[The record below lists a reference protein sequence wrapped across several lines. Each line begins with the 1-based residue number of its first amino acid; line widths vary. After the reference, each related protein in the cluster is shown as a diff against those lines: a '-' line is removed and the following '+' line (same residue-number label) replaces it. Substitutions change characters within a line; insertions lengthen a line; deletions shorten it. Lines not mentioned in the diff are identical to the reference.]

1 MPQASEKIN
10 PYDNVETQ
18 LWKLER
24 RIHKS
29 ELVLDSMDQRMSRI
43 EESIRDLKDKMFNY
57 ALVYGVTIVVA
68 STLFKA
74 LFDSIGQRRD
84 KKINN
89 RNSTIRFKSVC
100 PRAIIFLSSQINI
113 MKKRSEQ
120 QMIDPYDVPREDTAT
135 VYVEEIENIT
145 EELELTLEQL
155 QEAYKMTQ
163 SLQEKIWAKK
173 RTKDG
178 QR

>member
-43 EESIRDLKDKMFNY
+43 EESIRDLKEQMFNY

-74 LFDSIGQRRD
+74 LFDSIG
-84 KKINN
+84 
-89 RNSTIRFKSVC
+89 
-100 PRAIIFLSSQINI
+100 
-113 MKKRSEQ
+113 
-120 QMIDPYDVPREDTAT
+120 
-135 VYVEEIENIT
+135 
-145 EELELTLEQL
+145 
-155 QEAYKMTQ
+155 
-163 SLQEKIWAKK
+163 
-173 RTKDG
+173 
-178 QR
+178 

>member
-24 RIHKS
+24 RIHKT

-57 ALVYGVTIVVA
+57 AMIYGVTIVVA

-74 LFDSIGQRRD
+74 LFDSIG
-84 KKINN
+84 
-89 RNSTIRFKSVC
+89 
-100 PRAIIFLSSQINI
+100 
-113 MKKRSEQ
+113 
-120 QMIDPYDVPREDTAT
+120 
-135 VYVEEIENIT
+135 
-145 EELELTLEQL
+145 
-155 QEAYKMTQ
+155 
-163 SLQEKIWAKK
+163 
-173 RTKDG
+173 
-178 QR
+178 

>member
-57 ALVYGVTIVVA
+57 AMIYGVTIVVA

-74 LFDSIGQRRD
+74 LFDSIG
-84 KKINN
+84 
-89 RNSTIRFKSVC
+89 
-100 PRAIIFLSSQINI
+100 
-113 MKKRSEQ
+113 
-120 QMIDPYDVPREDTAT
+120 
-135 VYVEEIENIT
+135 
-145 EELELTLEQL
+145 
-155 QEAYKMTQ
+155 
-163 SLQEKIWAKK
+163 
-173 RTKDG
+173 
-178 QR
+178 

>member
-1 MPQASEKIN
+1 MPQAAEQTT
-10 PYDNVETQ
+10 PYDNVDTQ

-24 RIHKS
+24 RIHKT

-57 ALVYGVTIVVA
+57 ALIYGVTIVVA
-68 STLFKA
+68 STL
-74 LFDSIGQRRD
+74 
-84 KKINN
+84 
-89 RNSTIRFKSVC
+89 C
-100 PRAIIFLSSQINI
+100 PRVIIFLSSQINI

-135 VYVEEIENIT
+135 VYVEEVDNIT

-163 SLQEKIWAKK
+163 SLKEKIWAKHRRK
-173 RTKDG
+173 NG

>member
-1 MPQASEKIN
+1 MPQAAEQTT
-10 PYDNVETQ
+10 PYDNVDTQ

-24 RIHKS
+24 RIHKT

-74 LFDSIGQRRD
+74 LFDSIGQTRG
-84 KKINN
+84 KETNN
-89 RNSTIRFKSVC
+89 RNSTICFKGVRPC
-100 PRAIIFLSSQINI
+100 GIIFLSSQINI

-135 VYVEEIENIT
+135 VYVEEIDNIT

>member
-57 ALVYGVTIVVA
+57 AMIYGVTIVVA

-84 KKINN
+84 KKTNN

-100 PRAIIFLSSQINI
+100 ACGIIFLSSQINI
-113 MKKRSEQ
+113 MKKRSDQ
-120 QMIDPYDVPREDTAT
+120 QMIDPYDMPREDTAT
-135 VYVEEIENIT
+135 VYVEEVDNIT
-145 EELELTLEQL
+145 EEIELTLEQL
-155 QEAYKMTQ
+155 QEAYNMTK
-163 SLQEKIWAKK
+163 SLKQKIRAKH
-173 RTKDG
+173 RRNNG